1 MRAFI
6 PISALAIALASG
18 AAAAAGGNERHGGS
32 AAAVFESLDRNS
44 DRRLSQQE
52 ASSDESVAG
61 KFAALDVDGDGY
73 ITQREFTARM
83 EKDQKDQ
90 KDRQMNRSEPRNP
103 MPEDNRKPYG
113 GMT

>member
-6 PISALAIALASG
+6 SISAFAIALAAG
-18 AAAAAGGNERHGGS
+18 VATAGGNERYGGP

-44 DRRLSQQE
+44 DQRLSKQE

-73 ITQREFTARM
+73 ITKREFTARM
-83 EKDQKDQ
+83 EKDQNDP
-90 KDRQMNRSEPRNP
+90 QMNRTEPRNP

>member
-6 PISALAIALASG
+6 SISALAIALAAG
-18 AAAAAGGNERHGGS
+18 AATAGANERHGGS

-44 DRRLSQQE
+44 DQRLSKQE

-73 ITQREFTARM
+73 ITKREFTARM
-83 EKDQKDQ
+83 EKDQSDP
-90 KDRQMNRSEPRNP
+90 QMNRTEPRNP